1 MHTLFETALLRS
13 GRWEEWRHRLNRQVD
28 ALATDE
34 AKANLFI
41 KAGEKLLYQQERRPE
56 LAEPFFLR
64 ALEIRPESPDGLAAL
79 AKLYERAETFSKL
92 SRCWNVNST
101 QRIRKRVKLMS

>member
-1 MHTLFETALLRS
+1 ML
-13 GRWEEWRHRLNRQVD
+13 WRL
-28 ALATDE
+28 DE

-41 KAGEKLLYQQERRPE
+41 KAGELLYQQERRPE

-79 AKLYERAETFSKL
+79 ASFTSGAGNFFRL

-101 QRIRKRVKLMS
+101 QRIRKRVKLMSKSDGADPV